1 LATKE
6 RSDRALKI
14 SNARI
19 LSAVYFGLLA
29 VVFTLCL
36 DATFYALGVFQAE
49 TSQYPEE
56 KKEKSIPSLAASESG
71 IAQTIWN
78 LQMGL

>member
-36 DATFYALGVFQAE
+36 DATFYALGVFQVIPLFE
-49 TSQYPEE
+49 L
-56 KKEKSIPSLAASESG
+56 PSLRESLPLTQ
-71 IAQTIWN
+71 A
-78 LQMGL
+78 